1 MINRHHTEI
10 TNEELNAKV
19 NPKLLEQFRDSFTS
33 LDESKRK
40 EIEASLGNLFLT
52 DNIKK
57 KIHASIERKMKIN
70 DLALIIL
77 AFIGIITNVISSSLY
92 LTPKIIEKKSI
103 ILIPNETNT
112 VFTFRLITSITTI
125 FLLISVIR
133 HYNIKLEMLIF
144 KQNVSITSSL
154 YSTGLLWKLFAELVI
169 CAIHSPP
176 WMNDITITFSSTTGN
191 SSTKYVVDIDLFLS
205 SLIPLRVY
213 LLFKL
218 YSFYSPGQMIERRK
232 FAMNAAQVEE
242 CPLLLKQN

>member
-92 LTPKIIEKKSI
+92 LTPKIIEKKI
-103 ILIPNETNT
+103 NYTNT
-112 VFTFRLITSITTI
+112 
-125 FLLISVIR
+125 
-133 HYNIKLEMLIF
+133 K
-144 KQNVSITSSL
+144 
-154 YSTGLLWKLFAELVI
+154 
-169 CAIHSPP
+169 
-176 WMNDITITFSSTTGN
+176 
-191 SSTKYVVDIDLFLS
+191 
-205 SLIPLRVY
+205 
-213 LLFKL
+213 
-218 YSFYSPGQMIERRK
+218 
-232 FAMNAAQVEE
+232 
-242 CPLLLKQN
+242 